1 MNGLT
6 TNNADINIISNG
18 GIGCYSANKQ
28 AMDKIKSLSDEEFEK
43 EMVNYDSDTQEFFRI
58 AREH

>member
-6 TNNADINIISNG
+6 TNNADITIISNDR
-18 GIGCYSANKQ
+18 IGCYSANKQ
-28 AMDKIKSLSDEEFEK
+28 AIDKIKSLSDEELEK
-43 EMVNYDSDTQEFFRI
+43 AIADFDSDTQEFFRI

>member
-1 MNGLT
+1 MNELA

-28 AMDKIKSLSDEEFEK
+28 AVDKIKSLSDTDFEK
-43 EMVNYDSDTQEFFRI
+43 AIEDFDSDTQKFLRI

>member
-18 GIGCYSANKQ
+18 GIGCYNANKQ
-28 AMDKIKSLSDEEFEK
+28 AMEKIKSLSDTDFEK
-43 EMVNYDSDTQEFFRI
+43 AIADFDSDTQTFFRI